1 MQTRIRRKPG
11 ICRFTE
17 MERDFISHLVRAALS
32 SGLVH
37 AGVWKLFFSIL
48 FLSHSEQSLKLL
60 WNYTEKLYMISTK

>member
-32 SGLVH
+32 WCQRISACWCMEIVLQY
-37 AGVWKLFFSIL
+37 SIFVPQRAEFKVAL
-48 FLSHSEQSLKLL
+48 ELHREA
-60 WNYTEKLYMISTK
+60 IHD